1 MIVLYLGL
9 LGLLAF
15 VVGVVILG
23 LWLRR
28 YSSKVNA
35 EKSSRIAHF
44 LFFAGLG
51 TPFLISVFYPGSHT
65 LMNSLA
71 WIHYRSNPPLSLPAY
86 F

>member
-28 YSSKVNA
+28 YPSK
-35 EKSSRIAHF
+35 
-44 LFFAGLG
+44 
-51 TPFLISVFYPGSHT
+51 
-65 LMNSLA
+65 
-71 WIHYRSNPPLSLPAY
+71 
-86 F
+86 